1 MANIFTDDVS
11 ESAVSELI
19 NVLNF
24 LGNDKLEDNVNRIIL
39 GLVSY
44 LSFDKGPDMKK
55 YKILKSVL
63 EVKHKLRDGEAG
75 VEDSVLEYKTIF
87 KLCLTLLE
95 RSSNVKGQCFST
107 LCSVLQQTLLLMGR
121 DSFYT
126 CVTNVV
132 MKCQEELTMFLNSA
146 DIEES
151 EYACTVRPE
160 VSLRVLET
168 VFTALLDKQ
177 EENNK
182 LNIHEGETIKLC
194 DGGMQSLILSLI
206 WCGVEHISVQTLQ
219 CVIPKVLTYTA
230 DNIFLQNIWRH
241 IIKSFPSN
249 LPHTFQILCIL
260 VQFYLPC
267 DLQNIEISYNVAK
280 DNMFWKLLQ
289 SGLTSADPLVR
300 KQALY
305 LMKRAVDRICQNNI
319 SFTLHC
325 PDAVFW
331 WDPADSSKIWEQ
343 FFLILETL
351 EEKQV
356 HLIRPV
362 LPMVNVLVAP
372 SSEGNVLHVSWLLCV
387 FCRILSHDSNFVVKW
402 GIINF
407 VRIHRDLH
415 FVRNGYKILEFLTP
429 FMNAVNNSAL
439 YSLNPEHC
447 SPSEIGGSLKDLFE
461 DVIVESSHEDCR
473 VFFCCVLDVMNSVSW
488 APVPLFNV
496 VYALAHVGS
505 IPVWDQER
513 LGVLK
518 GFMSEALRCHYVFIR
533 GAIQCMLLNATIN
546 FADFEVLDVNT
557 VADCLGSY
565 RSSESLKRGTSAWH
579 NTVEWI
585 KMFVSKDDAARFVST
600 SFLASAGQVCLSVT
614 AVARMVVLLCD
625 AMLLPC
631 HMMDGT
637 YSLARLLC
645 AELSCFHNCDKRLY
659 ASEAGQNR
667 TLQLVVCLLNE
678 SHTTCGDDLVRKTIT
693 GCVNLIL
700 DQIFAYIS
708 RRMSSVTHLQD
719 YHLVDLYITAVK
731 SLTAEPDILCQPKA
745 HLTQLQG
752 MALQVLM
759 APTAPPMC
767 HYFGI
772 RMLSCIS
779 HWLRN
784 HCQCTCATS
793 EPCVIL
799 QTQSNL
805 ISYIVGDGRLNSP
818 PVKQEIELHLTR
830 DLQTLWGRLTS
841 TYLEAG
847 WSIVTD
853 FLHSCLRAEDQLLT
867 LRSVEDMVSD
877 MGTVLEIGG
886 SVLLVPVMKILEKML
901 PKYFGSDVFRL
912 ISSCWSMIFELRK
925 TELFWTTMEAFI
937 QMLFQPSVMSTKTC
951 QDHLLQV
958 SSYLLIEV
966 RCPAIKQT
974 TCKWDS
980 FECFAINSLHIEMVD
995 L

>member
-1 MANIFTDDVS
+1 MMANIFTEDAS
-11 ESAVSELI
+11 ESAVSELMS
-19 NVLNF
+19 VLNL

-39 GLVSY
+39 GLVSH
-44 LSFDKGPDMKK
+44 LSFDKGPDVKK

-63 EVKHKLRDGEAG
+63 EVKHKLRESAVG
-75 VEDSVLEYKTIF
+75 VEDSVLVYKTIF
-87 KLCLTLLE
+87 KLCLSLLD
-95 RSSNVKGQCFST
+95 RSSDVKGQYFSS
-107 LCSVLQQTLLLMGR
+107 LCSVLQQTLLLMER
-121 DSFYT
+121 DSFCN

-132 MKCQEELTMFLNSA
+132 MKCQEELTLFVNSV
-146 DIEES
+146 DTEES

-168 VFTALLDKQ
+168 VFTVLLDKQ
-177 EENNK
+177 EENNR
-182 LNIHEGETIKLC
+182 LNIHEGETIRLG
-194 DGGMQSLILSLI
+194 DDGMQSLILSLI

-219 CVIPKVLTYTA
+219 CVIPKVLTYMA
-230 DNIFLQNIWRH
+230 DNIFLQKIWRH
-241 IIKSFPSN
+241 ITTSFPSN

-267 DLQNIEISYNVAK
+267 DFQNTEISYNVAK
-280 DNMFWKLLQ
+280 DNIFWKLVQ
-289 SGLTSADPLVR
+289 SGLTSNDPLVR

-305 LMKRAVDRICQNNI
+305 LMKRAVDRICQNNV

-343 FFLILETL
+343 FFLIIETL

-356 HLIRPV
+356 HIIRPV
-362 LPMVNVLVAP
+362 LPVVNFLVAP
-372 SSEGNVLHVSWLLCV
+372 SRECNVLHVSWLLCV
-387 FCRILSHDSNFVVKW
+387 FCRILSNDSNFVVKW

-407 VRIHRDLH
+407 VRIHRELH
-415 FVRNGYKILEFLTP
+415 FVRNGYRILEFLRP

-439 YSLNPEHC
+439 YSVNPEHC
-447 SPSEIGGSLKDLFE
+447 SPSEIGESLKDLFE
-461 DVIVESSHEDCR
+461 DVIAESSREDCR

-518 GFMSEALRCHYVFIR
+518 GFMSEALGCHYVFIR
-533 GAIQCMLLNATIN
+533 GAIQCMLLNATFN
-546 FADFEVLDVNT
+546 FADSEVLDVNT
-557 VADCLGSY
+557 VADYLGSY

-579 NTVEWI
+579 DTVKWI
-585 KMFVSKDDAARFVST
+585 KMIVNKEDAERFVST
-600 SFLASAGQVCLSVT
+600 SFLASAGKVCLNVT

-625 AMLLPC
+625 AKLLPI

-659 ASEAGQNR
+659 ASEAGQNH

-678 SHTTCGDDLVRKTIT
+678 SRSTCGDDLVRKTIT

-719 YHLVDLYITAVK
+719 YHLVDLYITALI
-731 SLTAEPDILCQPKA
+731 SLTAESDILRQPTA

-752 MALQVLM
+752 IALQVLM
-759 APTAPPMC
+759 TPTAPPMC

-772 RMLSCIS
+772 RVLSCVS

-793 EPCVIL
+793 EPCVIF
-799 QTQSNL
+799 QTQSTL
-805 ISYIVGDGRLNSP
+805 ISFIVRDGRLNSP

-841 TYLEAG
+841 AYLEAG

-853 FLHSCLRAEDQLLT
+853 FLHSCLRAEEEILS
-867 LRSVEDMVSD
+867 LRNVEDMVSD
-877 MGTVLEIGG
+877 MGTALEIGG
-886 SVLLVPVMKILEKML
+886 SVLLVPVMNILEKML
-901 PKYFGSDVFRL
+901 PKYFGSEIFRL
-912 ISSCWSMIFELRK
+912 ISSCWSMIFESRK
-925 TELFWTTMEAFI
+925 TELFWTTIEAFI
-937 QMLFQPSVMSTKTC
+937 QMLFQPSVMATKTC

-958 SSYLLIEV
+958 GFHHLLIEV
-966 RCPAIKQT
+966 QLSCFKTDHMQT
-974 TCKWDS
+974 GL
-980 FECFAINSLHIEMVD
+980 I
-995 L
+995 